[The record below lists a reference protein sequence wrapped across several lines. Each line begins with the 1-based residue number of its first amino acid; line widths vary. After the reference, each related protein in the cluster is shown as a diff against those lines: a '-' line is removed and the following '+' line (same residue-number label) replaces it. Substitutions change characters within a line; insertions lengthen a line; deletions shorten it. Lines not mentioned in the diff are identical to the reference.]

1 MVNEG
6 MLLFLSKG
14 SISEHIEYMYKIKAE
29 ISIIEKSL
37 PGICAKSFAEIM
49 KSKIDFECKKE
60 LKEKYTDYLSH
71 KLYFDSFALNDRPCP
86 EIKRYYSSED
96 SFCYEMLE
104 KSKSARGGFMY
115 VTKEKRI
122 RFEGKTLSM
131 DSLLIRLAQLR
142 RSPQGNKFKFYLRAD
157 KDLRYGD
164 VIEVLKTI
172 KKSGHGSISLVT
184 ETEQ

>member
-1 MVNEG
+1 MRRRFQSKNYDEINLTP
-6 MLLFLSKG
+6 LLDTVFNLLIIFMITAPLLEYSIDVSPPKMEAVALKADEYSKV
-14 SISEHIEYMYKIKAE
+14 I
-29 ISIIEKSL
+29 
-37 PGICAKSFAEIM
+37 
-49 KSKIDFECKKE
+49 
-60 LKEKYTDYLSH
+60 
-71 KLYFDSFALNDRPCP
+71 N
-86 EIKRYYSSED
+86 
-96 SFCYEMLE
+96 
-104 KSKSARGGFMY
+104 

>member
-1 MVNEG
+1 MRRRFQSKNYDEINLTP
-6 MLLFLSKG
+6 LLDTVFNLLIIFMITAPLLEY
-14 SISEHIEYMYKIKAE
+14 SIDVSPPKMEAV
-29 ISIIEKSL
+29 
-37 PGICAKSFAEIM
+37 
-49 KSKIDFECKKE
+49 E
-60 LKEKYTDYLSH
+60 LKADE
-71 KLYFDSFALNDRPCP
+71 
-86 EIKRYYSSED
+86 YS
-96 SFCYEMLE
+96 
-104 KSKSARGGFMY
+104 KVIN

-131 DSLLIRLAQLR
+131 DSLLISLAQLR